1 MKLANNSLLPTEV
14 SDYNANVYSLV
25 QRRSELNVVVKL
37 SKIVDLSLIYVS
49 QFHGEKT
56 APSPGLSKIGRPSSA
71 GGSSIPEQKSKSLSG
86 LQRPTTVR
94 QSSGSKLTPPQ
105 SSGLQTPSKFG
116 TKSHI
121 QSPTSSRVQ
130 QKHSP
135 SPAAEVK
142 QETAAEEPQKTR
154 QPPKEQQQQADKPS
168 SIVSARDLVELQ
180 HQCSEKDRQ
189 IRDLEE
195 KLATVKQ
202 KRLEDKVKLKDLEK
216 TKLQLGQVQYSTGT
230 I

>member
-1 MKLANNSLLPTEV
+1 M
-14 SDYNANVYSLV
+14 
-25 QRRSELNVVVKL
+25 
-37 SKIVDLSLIYVS
+37 S

-94 QSSGSKLTPPQ
+94 PSSGSKLTPPQ
-105 SSGLQTPSKFG
+105 SSGLQTPSKSG
-116 TKSHI
+116 SKSHL
-121 QSPTSSRVQ
+121 QTPTSSRVQ

-135 SPAAEVK
+135 PTAEVK
-142 QETAAEEPQKTR
+142 QETAAEEPQKAK
-154 QPPKEQQQQADKPS
+154 QQPKEQQQQADKPS
-168 SIVSARDLVELQ
+168 NIISGRDLVELQ

-216 TKLQLGQVQYSTGT
+216 TKLQLGQVQYSTDT